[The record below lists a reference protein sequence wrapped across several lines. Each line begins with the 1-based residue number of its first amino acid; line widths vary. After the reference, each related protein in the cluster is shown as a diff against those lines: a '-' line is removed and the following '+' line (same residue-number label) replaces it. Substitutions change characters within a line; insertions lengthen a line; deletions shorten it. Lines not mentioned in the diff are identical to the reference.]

1 MSDLSQAGRALLPK
15 TACRIA
21 QKKSFTSYNRNLDS
35 FLQVGLWFSMGQSE
49 GGVWEQAREVITTLT
64 HLSPCGGYKQ
74 YKTILIKQYN
84 NIICF
89 EGDKVLRYITD

>member
-1 MSDLSQAGRALLPK
+1 
-15 TACRIA
+15 
-21 QKKSFTSYNRNLDS
+21 
-35 FLQVGLWFSMGQSE
+35 MGQLE
-49 GGVWEQAREVITTLT
+49 GGVWEQAREVIATLT

-89 EGDKVLRYITD
+89 ERDKVLRYITD